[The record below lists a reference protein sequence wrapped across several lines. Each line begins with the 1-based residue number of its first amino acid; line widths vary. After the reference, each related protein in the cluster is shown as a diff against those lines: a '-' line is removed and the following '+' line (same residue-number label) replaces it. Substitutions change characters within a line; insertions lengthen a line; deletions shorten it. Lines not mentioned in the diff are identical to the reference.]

1 MARRETLLDL
11 LDRLA
16 PDVRDAFVRSIA
28 RITGQAQL
36 RALEDAISRNDVN
49 AVLQMLDLDRSYFAP
64 LDRAFS
70 DAHVQAGDWTMD
82 ELVRQAKGQGVRVAG
97 FFDGRNVRA
106 EQFLAE
112 QSSRL
117 ITGPEGLMDDI
128 RENVRRVLTGGMVEG
143 TSPRSAALNLVGRIN
158 RATGRRE
165 GGVIGL
171 SARDMDRADSV
182 YDILTSPEGP
192 RSYFVK
198 DRKTGRWKPRY
209 KGTDRRFDSRVI
221 KAIKEGKPL
230 SKADAQAITQRYRN
244 RLLKDRGEAIARTE
258 LIGSMHHAQDEGL
271 RQMVDS
277 GRARADAVSREWDA
291 SEDSHTRDSHRAMD
305 GQVRG
310 LDEPF
315 DTGAGHR
322 VMFPGDRSLGA
333 PASEIINERCV
344 IRVRIDFTKGLRD
357 RLSPEQLRRAR
368 EMIAEDG

>member
-16 PDVRDAFVRSIA
+16 PDVRDAFVQSIA
-28 RITGQAQL
+28 RVTGQVQL
-36 RALEDAISRNDVN
+36 RALEDAIARGDVN

-70 DAHVQAGDWTMD
+70 DAYVQAGDWTME
-82 ELVRQAKGQGVRVAG
+82 ELARQAKAQGVKVFG

-106 EQFLAE
+106 ERFLTE

-117 ITGPEGLMDDI
+117 ITGPDGLMDDI
-128 RENVRRVLTGGMVEG
+128 RENVRRVLTGGMEVG
-143 TSPRSAALNLVGRIN
+143 TSPRTAALNLVGRIN

-171 SARDMDRADSV
+171 SARDMEQADSV
-182 YDILTSPEGP
+182 YSILTDPDGP

-209 KGTDRRFDSRVI
+209 KGTDRQFDSKII
-221 KAIKEGKPL
+221 KAIEEGKPL

-244 RLLKDRGEAIARTE
+244 RLLKDRGETIARTE
-258 LIGSMHHAQDEGL
+258 LLGSVHHAQNEGL

-277 GRARADAVSREWDA
+277 GRVQADAISREWDA
-291 SEDSHTRDSHRAMD
+291 SEDSATRSSHRALD
-305 GQVRG
+305 GEKVIG
-310 LDEPF
+310 PDGVF
-315 DTGAGHR
+315 TTINGAR
-322 VMFPGDRSLGA
+322 MRFPGDRSLGA
-333 PASEIINERCV
+333 PGSEIVQCRCA
-344 IRVRIDFTKGLRD
+344 IRTRIDFTKGLRD
-357 RLSPEQLRRAR
+357 QLTPEELARAR
-368 EMIAEDG
+368 SAMV